1 MLNNQLKNNRCKGAF
16 FMKIFMLKSLCLAA
30 LMLISVLVGMQL
42 ANDGIH
48 KMKGYDDPNLQKA
61 VSLNETDNDLQATF
75 LGNDISSHDL
85 EAKRKKLEEISAYN
99 FFSQMGKK
107 MSEGISGAS
116 EKLVQLITN

>member
-1 MLNNQLKNNRCKGAF
+1 
-16 FMKIFMLKSLCLAA
+16 MKIFMLKSLCLAA

-61 VSLNETDNDLQATF
+61 VSLNETDNNLQATF